1 MTTITTTTIPD
12 LVTGGT
18 LAHAD
23 GIVYILTTC
32 CGASAKGVEYGAA
45 CRKCYTPISDL
56 FGMAWTADEF
66 ADNYPEW
73 VRAHST
79 LTEAAKAAPGVL
91 TYTRMISA
99 DLGIAK

>member
-1 MTTITTTTIPD
+1 MTTTTTAAE

-66 ADNYPEW
+66 ADNYPAW

-79 LTEAAKAAPGVL
+79 LTEATPGVL
-91 TYTRMISA
+91 NTYTRMIAA